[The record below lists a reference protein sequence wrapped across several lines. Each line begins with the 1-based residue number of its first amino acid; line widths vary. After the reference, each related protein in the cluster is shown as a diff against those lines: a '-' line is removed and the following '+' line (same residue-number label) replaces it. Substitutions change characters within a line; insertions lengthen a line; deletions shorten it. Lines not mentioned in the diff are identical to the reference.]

1 MSSKNRKRQE
11 AKDLQGKAQSEN
23 KVPEPKM
30 NIKAKILDGNTIEKK
45 EVVDKLDKQM
55 IENKK
60 SFASKKE
67 ERKNVGWV
75 ISRLDEPKDVEYN
88 GNVMRISPRAKQKIA
103 DHTKLGKLP
112 TGLVLKK

>member
-1 MSSKNRKRQE
+1 MSRNR
-11 AKDLQGKAQSEN
+11 N
-23 KVPEPKM
+23 KKELKGDALDNGQVPKPKM

-45 EVVDKLDKQM
+45 EVVDKSDKQM
-55 IENKK
+55 IEDKK
-60 SFASKKE
+60 AFASKKE
-67 ERKNVGWV
+67 ERKNIGWV